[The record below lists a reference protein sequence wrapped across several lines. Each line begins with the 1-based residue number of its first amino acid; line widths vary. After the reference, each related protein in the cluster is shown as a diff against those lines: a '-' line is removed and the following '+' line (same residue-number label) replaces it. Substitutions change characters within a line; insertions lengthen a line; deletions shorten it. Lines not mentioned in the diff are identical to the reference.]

1 MVLPVTLDCKSL
13 VELRSGRDEQC
24 DARATPSRSPPTRG
38 RIDPPIIR
46 CASKAEA
53 QQVLGVVAQ
62 RMEQV
67 GLESHPGKTPEFR
80 VELTAASPR
89 LSCP

>member
-1 MVLPVTLDCKSL
+1 MS
-13 VELRSGRDEQC
+13 S
-24 DARATPSRSPPTRG
+24 ATPRRRRVG
-38 RIDPPIIR
+38 RLRLGAGSTPPIIR